1 MLSLLKYDGSR
12 TKAVADG
19 PPLVVKESN
28 YKILSTMGRFLAALW
43 LAASCVTAQSIF
55 NLSDVSWTVS
65 NGVNATVPGKL
76 PSYAHIDLLAA
87 GVIDDPIY
95 GFNEWNQFWVQRMN
109 WTYTSGP
116 IKGL

>member
-1 MLSLLKYDGSR
+1 MTGSHCK
-12 TKAVADG
+12 TLGK
-19 PPLVVKESN
+19 
-28 YKILSTMGRFLAALW
+28 MGWVLAALS
-43 LAASCVTAQSIF
+43 LVASCATAQSIF

-87 GVIDDPIY
+87 GVIVDPIY

>member
-1 MLSLLKYDGSR
+1 MR
-12 TKAVADG
+12 
-19 PPLVVKESN
+19 
-28 YKILSTMGRFLAALW
+28 RFLAALS
-43 LAASCVTAQSIF
+43 LVASCVSAQSIF

-65 NGVNATVPGKL
+65 NSVNATVPGKL
-76 PSYAHIDLLAA
+76 PSHVHLDLLAA
-87 GVIDDPIY
+87 GVIEDPIY